1 MVFKMSKHSF
11 YMCYG
16 FRLVHRMHNLNMLK
30 QLKNILPSI
39 RLTQIP
45 FHKLSGSIALPLSK
59 SFSSNSGDNG
69 SGKNSAKITSWMST
83 LTETDKERI
92 RYIRNE
98 V

>member
-1 MVFKMSKHSF
+1 
-11 YMCYG
+11 
-16 FRLVHRMHNLNMLK
+16 MLK

-45 FHKLSGSIALPLSK
+45 LYKLGGSIALPLSR
-59 SFSSNSGDNG
+59 SFSSSSGNNG
-69 SGKNSAKITSWMST
+69 SGKESAKLKSWMST
-83 LTETDKERI
+83 LGETDKERI